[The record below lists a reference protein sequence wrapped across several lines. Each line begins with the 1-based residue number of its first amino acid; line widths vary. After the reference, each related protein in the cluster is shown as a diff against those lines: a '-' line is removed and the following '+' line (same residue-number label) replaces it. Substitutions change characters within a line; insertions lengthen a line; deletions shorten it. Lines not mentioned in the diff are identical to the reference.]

1 MGYTQQGSFEG
12 TVVNQSGGQPMEGVH
27 VRMMAGGFEGIKA
40 VYGAISDKAGHFSIA
55 SLQPGEYMLAAERTG
70 FLMVTPKSDSARVPS
85 VQIKPGQRVQDFR
98 MEMALR
104 AMLAGRV
111 VDEFGDPVPNITVEV
126 RPVTGDAP
134 VLFFN
139 SLMAHTDDRGEF
151 RVVTAP
157 GKFYVKAAPQT
168 MRDEPAETRTD
179 GTSDAVYGPTFYPSA
194 TSKERGAAIEAKAGN
209 DITGLEIRLL
219 RLRTMSISGTVTG
232 LPDHAGSATVYM
244 RYADTAERLSGLHG
258 TLCDAGG
265 KFSFARLPAGTYGLY
280 AIYSSGSRPFQSATV
295 KVELDSADQT
305 GVELALHQG
314 EELSGTLQVTGL
326 PPEKRTVRL
335 DPVERYGYFA
345 GPLSGAV
352 DADGTFQIANLM
364 AGKYRVVVEPLP
376 GNGYVK
382 TVQVDGVAASDDI
395 VDVSRGARGSHV
407 KVLVAAGAGQLS
419 GKVRDKDGRPIV
431 NSSTM
436 VFLMTDPKLISEDE
450 MTRVS
455 SPDGS
460 YSRNGIR
467 PGKYHLF
474 ALDLMRYGSEALQSG
489 DMSALFSRGEEIEI
503 KEGERL
509 VKDIEVLEREGADA
523 RKQ

>member
-1 MGYTQQGSFEG
+1 MGYTQPGSFEG
-12 TVVNQSGGQPMEGVH
+12 TVVNQSGGQPVPGVH
-27 VRMMAGGFEGIKA
+27 VRLLAGGFEGIKA

-70 FLMVTPKSDSARVPS
+70 FLLVIPKSDSPRLPS
-85 VQIKPGQRVQDFR
+85 VQVKPGQTIRDFR
-98 MEMALR
+98 LEMALR
-104 AMLAGRV
+104 AVLAGRV
-111 VDEFGDPVPNITVEV
+111 VDEFGDPVPKLTVEAI
-126 RPVTGDAP
+126 PETGSAP
-134 VLFFN
+134 VLFSS
-139 SLMAHTDDRGEF
+139 SLVTYTDDRGEF
-151 RVVTAP
+151 RIVTAP

-194 TSKERGAAIEAKAGN
+194 ASKERGAAIEAKAGN

-219 RLRTMSISGTVTG
+219 RQRTMSISGMVTG
-232 LPDHAGSATVYM
+232 IPDHAGLATVYM
-244 RYADTAERLSGLHG
+244 RYAATAEQLSGLRG
-258 TLCDAGG
+258 TLCDAAG
-265 KFSFARLPAGTYGLY
+265 KFTFARLPAGSYGLY

-295 KVELDSADQT
+295 KVELESADQA
-305 GVELALHQG
+305 GVELALHSG
-314 EELSGTLQVTGL
+314 EGLSGTLQVAGL
-326 PPEKRTVRL
+326 PAEKRTVRL
-335 DPVERYGYFA
+335 EPVDRYGYLA

-352 DADGTFQIANLM
+352 DSDGTFQIANVM

-382 TVQVDGVAASDDI
+382 TVQVDGAATPGDI
-395 VDVSRGARGSHV
+395 VDVSRGVRGARV
-407 KVLVAAGAGQLS
+407 KVLAAAGAGQLS
-419 GKVRDKDGRPIV
+419 GRVRDKDGQPIV

-436 VFLMTDPKLISEDE
+436 VFLMADPKLITEDE
-450 MTRVS
+450 MTRVT

-460 YSRNGIR
+460 YSRSGIR

-474 ALDLMRYGSEALQSG
+474 ALDLFRYGSEALQSG
-489 DMSALFSRGEEIEI
+489 DLAALFARSEEIEI

-509 VKDIEVLEREGADA
+509 VKDIEVLEKEGADA